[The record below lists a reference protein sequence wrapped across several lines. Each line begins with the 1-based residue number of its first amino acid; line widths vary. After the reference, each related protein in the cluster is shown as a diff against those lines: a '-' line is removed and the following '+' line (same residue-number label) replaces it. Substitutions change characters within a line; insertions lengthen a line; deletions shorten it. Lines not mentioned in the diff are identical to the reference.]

1 MPLNKRL
8 FDRTLRFSF
17 TKDGQTITLPKELN
31 SNVFANFDF
40 QSGSNSMDIEI
51 FNVAGQPD
59 LFEILR
65 GSTLRIEAGYGDNV
79 LLLAEQ
85 EVVRANYV
93 KERVTTTLIL
103 ETEESYSFLKDTTIS
118 LSFSEDTPFSQVL
131 SRVTEAFSL
140 PVRLP
145 RRPIST
151 ESFITGYSFEGK
163 PFEALQELQN
173 FEFFNFAFFNGE
185 LVILRFDDFLLNEKI
200 TLSKKDGFI
209 KPPEFIEDIGFTAA
223 DDDAIRPGIKL
234 TTFVLPQL
242 ICGIELEIENLSTT
256 YRVESINH
264 DLSSRSGNFATTIEA
279 YATNVTPFSLLR
291 DMRISQ
297 QNAQIPSSAQPKG
310 PLSRFR

>member
-40 QSGSNSMDIEI
+40 QSGSNSMDLEI

-65 GSTLRIEAGYGDNV
+65 GSIIRIEAGYGDNV

-85 EVVRANYV
+85 EVVRASYV
-93 KERVTTTLIL
+93 KERVNTTLIL
-103 ETEESYSFLKDTTIS
+103 EAEEAYSFLKDTTIS

-151 ESFITGYSFEGK
+151 ESFLTGYSFEGK
-163 PFEALQELQN
+163 PFEALQELQS

-209 KPPEFIEDIGFTAA
+209 KPPEFIDDLGFTAA
-223 DDDAIRPGIKL
+223 DDDASRPGIKL
-234 TTFVLPQL
+234 TTFALPQL
-242 ICGIELEIENLSTT
+242 ICGVELEVENLSNT
-256 YRVESINH
+256 YRIEAINH

-291 DMRISQ
+291 DMRINQ
-297 QNAQIPSSAQPKG
+297 QNAQIPSSTEPKG